1 MEEGQAGG
9 AWGQNTS
16 ISILAWPALDSF
28 VLLQV
33 HLLMSSSAL
42 PDHQEVN
49 SLCDTGLSPWCSA
62 SPQVETK
69 PVDWSLLCC
78 GLRLLRSQREQ
89 IFHPQN
95 WREGKTFIPALLSR
109 LKLQAY
115 SLLVQSVHNLRWKAP
130 TWEGAERTL
139 PHWRKET
146 TYTCLILEMLIMLIS
161 HCGLKTVIHPVRDLK
176 IARRYRPDFT

>member
-16 ISILAWPALDSF
+16 ISILAWPASDSF
-28 VLLQV
+28 ILLQV

-62 SPQVETK
+62 SPQVEMK

-95 WREGKTFIPALLSR
+95 WREGKAFIPALLSR

-115 SLLVQSVHNLRWKAP
+115 SLLCKVFTVKMEGSNMRRCRKNTATLEKGDHIHMPYIRDAADVNLSLRVENRNP
-130 TWEGAERTL
+130 SG
-139 PHWRKET
+139 
-146 TYTCLILEMLIMLIS
+146 
-161 HCGLKTVIHPVRDLK
+161 
-176 IARRYRPDFT
+176 